1 MSNENPYSSKKQKN
15 DNKPNKMKIKIT
27 ITAKNK
33 TRKNNSR
40 TVKRYSLNKKPK
52 KAQKRIINNHT
63 KEQNPKQ

>member
-1 MSNENPYSSKKQKN
+1 
-15 DNKPNKMKIKIT
+15 MKIKINN
-27 ITAKNK
+27 TAKNK

-40 TVKRYSLNKKPK
+40 TMKRYSLNKKPK